1 PDAPTLRALH
11 EAHVGAIAFE
21 NLEIHLGNPMRLGPD
36 ALFDDLVARRRGGYC
51 FQMNELFARVLLAI
65 GFGVERFAA
74 RVWQGN
80 ATEVPP
86 RSHQCLG
93 ITDGDGGRWL
103 GDVGFGGQSPLWPV
117 GWDDGER

>member
-1 PDAPTLRALH
+1 
-11 EAHVGAIAFE
+11 
-21 NLEIHLGNPMRLGPD
+21 
-36 ALFDDLVARRRGGYC
+36 
-51 FQMNELFARVLLAI
+51 
-65 GFGVERFAA
+65 

-80 ATEVPP
+80 PTEVPP

-117 GWDDGER
+117 GWDDGERVDHAGCGTYRMGREPAWGRALYCVPPGAADERLLYTFSDEPQLPVDFTHP